1 MIDFRLKV
9 FCSVARNLSF
19 TKASHELFISQPA
32 ISKHIQEIE
41 QEYGVR
47 LFDRNN
53 NRITLTHAGEVLLT
67 HAEEILGR
75 YRQLDFDM
83 HMLSHEHVGELRLGA
98 STTIAQYVLPAYLA
112 TFSAKFRQI
121 KLSLINGN
129 TVDIERAVDEQRID
143 VGLVEGRSRQQ
154 HLRYTP
160 FMRDELVL
168 VASTRSKWAY
178 TEEVTPEEL
187 LRLPLVI
194 RENGSGSL
202 DVIEHTLNTHHIR
215 LAALNI
221 VMQLGSTES
230 IKQYIIHAD
239 CLAIISVQAVLN
251 EITAGKLK
259 VIDIA
264 GITIER
270 EFSFV
275 QKMGETGGI
284 AKGFISYMIENGQHL

>member
-19 TKASHELFISQPA
+19 TKASRELFISQPA

-41 QEYGVR
+41 QEYSVR

-53 NRITLTHAGEVLLT
+53 NRITLTHAGEIMLA
-67 HAEEILGR
+67 HAEEILER

-83 HMLSHEHVGELRLGA
+83 HMLSHEQVGELRLGA

-112 TFSAKFRQI
+112 TFSAKFKQI

-129 TVDIERAVDEQRID
+129 TVDIEHAVDEQRID
-143 VGLVEGRSRQQ
+143 IGLVEGRSRQQ

-187 LRLPLVI
+187 IHLPLVI

-202 DVIEHTLNTHHIR
+202 DVIEHTLSTHHIR
-215 LAALNI
+215 LSALNI

-239 CLAIISVQAVLN
+239 CLTIISVQAVLN
-251 EITAGKLK
+251 EISAGKLK
-259 VIDIA
+259 VIDIT
-264 GITIER
+264 GITFER

-275 QKMGETGGI
+275 QKWEKQG
-284 AKGFISYMIENGQHL
+284 ALPKGLSVT